1 MRALDALPSSLL
13 KMFVEDLEAMVQSG
27 LEGMLNVSEPNELNY
42 RRGRVAALYDLLG
55 LARSALSERMEEEG

>member
-1 MRALDALPSSLL
+1 MRVLDALPSSLL
-13 KMFVEDLEAMVQSG
+13 KMFVEDLETMVKYG

-55 LARSALSERMEEEG
+55 LARSVLSERMEEE